1 MAKAVSEKKFVLAYW
16 AGSSDDEDK
25 LKAETQATI
34 RCFPTEYQKESGKCI
49 VTGNEKAR
57 LALIAKSY

>member
-1 MAKAVSEKKFVLAYW
+1 
-16 AGSSDDEDK
+16 

-34 RCFPTEYQKESGKCI
+34 RCFPTEYEKESGRCI
-49 VTGNEKAR
+49 VTGNENAR